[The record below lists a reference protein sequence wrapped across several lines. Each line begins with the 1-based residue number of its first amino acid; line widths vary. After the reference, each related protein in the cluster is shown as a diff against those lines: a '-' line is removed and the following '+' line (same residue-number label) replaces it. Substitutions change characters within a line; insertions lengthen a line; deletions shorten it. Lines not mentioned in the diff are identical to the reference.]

1 MDILRHLAHC
11 PPGTPFFDRDDADS
25 AAQDDYP
32 AVSAPAPAGWTSHTG
47 PDWAML
53 TPPDH
58 RLPPQGWK
66 IHVSAVAG
74 NAEDVL
80 DRCREY
86 LVPRGIAFKFIRSR
100 KVLLRR
106 NGKYGDRSASG
117 KFVTVYPR
125 DEESL
130 GRVLEELG
138 TLLDGEPG
146 PYILSDLRWRSGP
159 LYVRYGGFVARTMKT
174 PTGETVHCVEDPDGN
189 LVPDKRLPTFRPPEW
204 VTLPACL
211 EQALRDRN
219 SGTLEDFPY
228 RAEKALH
235 FSNGGGVYRGSDL
248 RTGGPVLLREA
259 RPHSG
264 IDTHGNDAVARL
276 EHEHSCLEKL
286 GGLRWFPRLI
296 EARKG
301 HEHHFLVREFVEGE
315 TLGAALTRRLPQ
327 APEADPGRTAAYTRW
342 ALDVLAD
349 IERGVTEMHARGVFF
364 GDLHPGNVLVRP
376 DDTVVFIDLETA
388 TTDPDTAQI
397 HAAPGFGAPAG
408 HRGPDIDRYA
418 LGCLRVALFA
428 PLTTLMGWGPHKV
441 EQLIAHIT
449 TRYPLPEDWGDRIR
463 ADLAPLAP
471 LAPAPAVATPQPQ
484 PLPQV
489 ASGSGAVARAAVAEG
504 ILATATPDRADRLF
518 PGDATQFLLPGG
530 GAGLAY
536 GAAGVLW
543 ALAGSGRTGSGG
555 AEDGTGVPE
564 AHVDWLERAATDT
577 TDVLPGL
584 WTGLSGI
591 ASALLGLGRADAAAG
606 LLARVRVMDP
616 PNDSYFDGLAG
627 IALAQLHLART
638 TGDEDALKHATAAG
652 EQLSARAAATPPRR
666 GQSGLMRGRSGGARL
681 LLALYEQTSDAAWL
695 DSARDLLTT
704 DVTALG
710 WTEVPGTGS
719 ETDTEGWAPNA
730 PGCRPLLAAGGAG
743 TALVLADYLDH
754 RQDPRFTLVADRVR
768 AAAREAMPRTA
779 GLFHGWAGAALTLRR
794 LGEEP
799 SGRLLDVLDLYRVEY
814 AGRPAFLGHEN
825 LRLSTDLATGAAGVV
840 LALGPADDGPAALPF
855 W

>member
-25 AAQDDYP
+25 AAPDDYP
-32 AVSAPAPAGWTSHTG
+32 AVSEPAPEGWSLHTG

-58 RLPPQGWK
+58 ELPPQGWK
-66 IHVSAVAG
+66 IHVSAVPE
-74 NAEDVL
+74 NAERVL
-80 DRCREY
+80 ERCREY
-86 LVPRGIAFKFIRSR
+86 LVPQGIAFKFIRSR

-117 KFVTVYPR
+117 KFVTIYPR

-130 GRVLEELG
+130 ARVLDELG
-138 TLLDGEPG
+138 TLLDGEAG

-174 PTGETVHCVEDPDGN
+174 ATGETVHCIEDPDGN
-189 LVPDKRLPTFRPPEW
+189 LVPDKRLPAFRPPEW
-204 VTLPACL
+204 ATLPACL
-211 EQALRDRN
+211 EGALADRN

-248 RTGGPVLLREA
+248 RTGEPVLLREA

-264 IDTHGNDAVARL
+264 VDTHGNDAVARL

-286 GGLRWFPRLI
+286 AGLRWFPRLI

-301 HEHHFLVREFVEGE
+301 HEHHFLVREFIEGD
-315 TLGAALTRRLPQ
+315 TLAAALTRRLPQ
-327 APEADPGRTAAYTRW
+327 APEADPERTAAYTRW

-349 IERGVTEMHARGVFF
+349 IDQGVTAMHGRGVFF

-428 PLTTLMGWGPHKV
+428 PLTTLMGWGPQKA
-441 EQLIAHIT
+441 EQLIAHIAA
-449 TRYPLPEDWGDRIR
+449 RYPLPEDWGDRVR
-463 ADLAPLAP
+463 ADLAPH
-471 LAPAPAVATPQPQ
+471 APAADTTAQAARSAQAVPGAQ
-484 PLPQV
+484 
-489 ASGSGAVARAAVAEG
+489 GSREALAEG
-504 ILATATPDRADRLF
+504 IEATATPDRTDRLF

-530 GAGLAY
+530 GANLAY
-536 GAAGVLW
+536 GTAGVLW
-543 ALAGSGRTGSGG
+543 ALAESGR
-555 AEDGTGVPE
+555 EVPE
-564 AHVDWLERAATDT
+564 AHVDWLERSAAGT
-577 TDVLPGL
+577 TDALPGL
-584 WTGLSGI
+584 WTGLAGT
-591 ASALLGLGRADAAAG
+591 ASALLRLGRTDTATA
-606 LLARVRVMDP
+606 LLAQVRAMDP

-627 IALAQLHLART
+627 IALAQLHLARA
-638 TGDEDALKHATAAG
+638 TGDEDALKYATAAG
-652 EQLSARAAATPPRR
+652 EQLTARAAATPPRR
-666 GQSGLMRGRSGGARL
+666 GQSGLMRGRAGGARL
-681 LLALYEQTSDAAWL
+681 LLALYGQTADTAWL
-695 DSARDLLTT
+695 DAARELLAT

-710 WTEVPGTGS
+710 WTEDPSGDS
-719 ETDTEGWAPNA
+719 AGWAPNA
-730 PGCRPLLAAGGAG
+730 PGARPLLAAGGAG
-743 TALVLADYLDH
+743 TALVLADYMEH
-754 RQDPRFTLVADRVR
+754 REDPRFAPVVESVRV
-768 AAAREAMPRTA
+768 AAREAVPRTA

-825 LRLSTDLATGAAGVV
+825 LRLSTDLATGGAGVL
-840 LALGPADDGPAALPF
+840 LALGAAGDGPAALPF

>member
-25 AAQDDYP
+25 TAPDDYP
-32 AVSAPAPAGWTSHTG
+32 AVSAPVPEGWSLHTG

-66 IHVSAVAG
+66 IHVSAVAS
-74 NAEDVL
+74 NAEEIL
-80 DRCREY
+80 ERCRAY
-86 LVPRGIAFKFIRSR
+86 LVPQGIAFKFIRSR

-125 DEESL
+125 DEEVL
-130 GRVLEELG
+130 ARVLDELG
-138 TLLDGEPG
+138 TLLDGEAG

-174 PTGETVHCVEDPDGN
+174 ATGETVHCIEDPDGN
-189 LVPDKRLPTFRPPEW
+189 LVPDKRLPAFRPPEW
-204 VTLPACL
+204 ATLPACL
-211 EQALRDRN
+211 EEALRDRN

-248 RTGGPVLLREA
+248 RTGEPVLLREA

-276 EHEHSCLEKL
+276 EHEHACLEKL
-286 GGLRWFPRLI
+286 SGLRWFPRLI

-301 HEHHFLVREFVEGE
+301 HEHHFLVREFVEGD
-315 TLGAALTRRLPQ
+315 TLAAALTRRLPQ
-327 APEADPGRTAAYTRW
+327 APEADPERTAAYTRW

-349 IERGVTEMHARGVFF
+349 IERGVTAMHGRGVFF

-441 EQLIAHIT
+441 EQLIAHIAA
-449 TRYPLPEDWGDRIR
+449 RYPLPEDWGDRVR
-463 ADLAPLAP
+463 ADLTPLAP
-471 LAPAPAVATPQPQ
+471 SPTPTGASVPPQGASAPA
-484 PLPQV
+484 
-489 ASGSGAVARAAVAEG
+489 SGVTAVAEG
-504 ILATATPDRADRLF
+504 IEATATPDRADRLF

-530 GAGLAY
+530 GANLAY
-536 GAAGVLW
+536 GTAGVLW
-543 ALAGSGRTGSGG
+543 ALAESGR
-555 AEDGTGVPE
+555 DVPE
-564 AHVDWLERAATDT
+564 AHADWLERSAAATADA
-577 TDVLPGL
+577 LPGL
-584 WTGLSGI
+584 WTGLSGT
-591 ASALLGLGRADAAAG
+591 AGALLRLGRTDAAAG
-606 LLARVRVMDP
+606 LFARVRAMDP

-627 IALAQLHLART
+627 IALAQLHLARA
-638 TGDEDALKHATAAG
+638 TGDEDALKYATAAG
-652 EQLSARAAATPPRR
+652 EQLTARAAAAPPRR

-681 LLALYEQTSDAAWL
+681 LLALYGQTADTAWL
-695 DSARDLLTT
+695 DAARELLAT
-704 DVTALG
+704 DVSALG
-710 WTEVPGTGS
+710 WTADGGTDSAAGTGS
-719 ETDTEGWAPNA
+719 ATGTGPTAGTGGWAPNA
-730 PGCRPLLAAGGAG
+730 PGSRPLLAAGGAG
-743 TALVLADYLDH
+743 TALVLADYLEH
-754 RQDPRFTLVADRVR
+754 REDPHFRPVVESVR

-799 SGRLLDVLDLYRVEY
+799 PPRLLDVLDLYRVEY

-825 LRLSTDLATGAAGVV
+825 LRLSTDLATGGAGVL
-840 LALGPADDGPAALPF
+840 LALGAAGEGPAALPF